1 MITRQRRGQIFQKS
15 SIRWSEPAAHQT
27 PPRHGSLLHFSIPR
41 ECWRFIDRSPA
52 RFYAQTTWA
61 FLRRLRQASHR
72 ADRQVLLVTDNAKYH
87 HACLHAPWRAAQE
100 PDFLVAFLPP
110 YSPEL
115 NPIERVWK
123 LVRRLCLRNRYFPDL
138 ALVSAAADERF
149 AQWAHGSPVLVK
161 LCAVA

>member
-1 MITRQRRGQIFQKS
+1 VLARALARG
-15 SIRWSEPAAHQT
+15 PGAGL
-27 PPRHGSLLHFSIPR
+27 PGG
-41 ECWRFIDRSPA
+41 
-52 RFYAQTTWA
+52 
-61 FLRRLRQASHR
+61 
-72 ADRQVLLVTDNAKYH
+72 VLA
-87 HACLHAPWRAAQE
+87 
-100 PDFLVAFLPP
+100 P

-123 LVRRLCLRNRYFPDL
+123 LVRRLCLHNRYFPDL